1 MTETVTS
8 PASAR
13 HSAVTWPIYSAD
25 DHLDLWAMPVDVWSA
40 RVPSRFVDACPH
52 VETIDGTP
60 WWVAGDRPMMPRSDE
75 VSARLSAIA
84 RAGERDDI
92 ERISTPELRLRDMER
107 DGVYASVIYG
117 PIGGATGVDDAE
129 ARPHFF
135 RAWNDFAADY
145 SAVAPGRLAVTGALP
160 LDSPDEAAREFERCA
175 ALGLKGVLVN
185 PFLIDYRAP
194 EWDLVW
200 SVADETGIPVC
211 FHLGGGTSR
220 LDPMA
225 KGWEWAAH
233 RSVLPMQLDE
243 PLAALVMNGALDRH
257 PGFTLVLAE
266 AGAGWLP
273 YIVYRMDEAVE
284 RRSHL
289 LADQGFAL
297 SCAPSEIFK
306 RQVMVSFEQEPNG
319 TTLIPLVGT
328 DRFMWGSD
336 YPHLDSTWPESAAA
350 IDVALGGLDEVD
362 RRLITAD
369 NCRRT
374 FHLE

>member
-1 MTETVTS
+1 MSTTG
-8 PASAR
+8 
-13 HSAVTWPIYSAD
+13 AVVDWPIYSAD
-25 DHLDLWAMPVDVWSA
+25 DHLDLWAMPEDVWSS
-40 RVPSRFVDACPH
+40 RVAGRFVGQCPH

-60 WWVAGDRPMMPRSDE
+60 WWVAGERRLMPRSDL

-84 RAGERDDI
+84 RHGESNDI

-107 DGVYASVIYG
+107 DGVHASVIYG
-117 PIGGATGVDDAE
+117 PIGGAMGVDDPE
-129 ARPHFF
+129 ARAEFF

-145 SAVAPGRLAVTGALP
+145 SATAPGRLAVTGALP
-160 LDSPDEAAREFERCA
+160 LDTPEAAAAEFLRIA
-175 ALGLKGVLVN
+175 GLGLKGVLMN

-194 EWDLVW
+194 EWDTVW

-220 LDPMA
+220 LDGTA
-225 KGWEWAAH
+225 QGWEWAAH

-243 PLAALVMNGALDRH
+243 PLAALVMNGALDDH
-257 PGFTLVLAE
+257 PNFTLVLAE

-273 YIVYRMDEAVE
+273 YVVYRMDETVE
-284 RRSHL
+284 NRAHL

-297 SCAPSEIFK
+297 SARPSEIFK

-319 TTLIPLVGT
+319 STLIPLVGT

-336 YPHLDSTWPESAAA
+336 YPHLDSTWPDSAAA
-350 IDVALGGLDEVD
+350 LETALGGLDEAD

-374 FHLE
+374 FHLD

>member
-1 MTETVTS
+1 M
-8 PASAR
+8 AS
-13 HSAVTWPIYSAD
+13 SSVSWPIYSAD
-25 DHLDLWAMPVDVWSA
+25 DHLDLWAMPEDVWSA
-40 RVPSRFVDACPH
+40 RVSAQHVASCPH

-60 WWVAGDRPMMPRSDE
+60 WWVVGERRLMPRTE
-75 VSARLSAIA
+75 ATSARLSAIA
-84 RAGERDDI
+84 RAGESGDI
-92 ERISTPELRLRDMER
+92 ERISTPELRLRDMDR
-107 DGVYASVIYG
+107 DGVFASVIYG
-117 PIGGATGVDDAE
+117 PIGGAMGVDDRDARAE
-129 ARPHFF
+129 FF

-145 SAVAPGRLAVTGALP
+145 SASAPGRLAVTGALP
-160 LDSPDEAAREFERCA
+160 LDSPDAAAREFERIA
-175 ALGLKGVLVN
+175 GLGLKGVLVN
-185 PFLIDYRAP
+185 PFLIDYRAS

-200 SVADETGIPVC
+200 SVADETRIPVC

-220 LDPMA
+220 LDPLA
-225 KGWEWAAH
+225 QGWEWAAH

-266 AGAGWLP
+266 SGAGWLP

-289 LADQGFAL
+289 LPEQGFMLTAK
-297 SCAPSEIFK
+297 PSEIFK

-319 TTLIPLVGT
+319 STLIPLVGA

-350 IDVALGGLDEVD
+350 IETALGGLDETD
-362 RRLITAD
+362 RRLVTAD

-374 FHLE
+374 FHLD